1 MLSLFLNPLVLCIL
15 VWLVAR
21 GTADI
26 EFAKM
31 FFIALGVGIV
41 GALAVNFFGGGY
53 AALLAW
59 IPFLGLLLFLLMKY
73 CYLTLQQ
80 GLIVTGLYFLY
91 QIGFTI
97 AILAMFSRP
106 GS

>member
-1 MLSLFLNPLVLCIL
+1 MLGLFLNPLVLCVL

-26 EFAKM
+26 DFGKM

-41 GALAVNFFGGGY
+41 GTLAAMFLGGGY
-53 AALLAW
+53 VGLLAL
-59 IPFLGLLLFLLMKY
+59 IPILGLLLFLLMKY

-91 QIGFTI
+91 QVGFAV
-97 AILAMFSRP
+97 AIHTMLSR
-106 GS
+106 